1 MEWIEMEWKMI
12 DLAERT
18 DIDKNGKF
26 YRYKEA
32 TFDVNGSTHTL
43 RISMSDFDAGRTK
56 ELVQRDVD
64 KLLAA
69 LGTGKSK

>member
-1 MEWIEMEWKMI
+1 MDWKMI

-18 DIDKNGKF
+18 DIDKSGKF

-32 TFDVNGSTHTL
+32 SFSVNDSVHTL
-43 RISMSDFDAGRTK
+43 RISMVDFDAGRTK
-56 ELVQRDVD
+56 EIVQREVD
-64 KLLAA
+64 KILAA

>member
-1 MEWIEMEWKMI
+1 MDWKMI

-18 DIDKNGKF
+18 DIDKSGKF

-32 TFDVNGSTHTL
+32 SFSVNDSIHTL
-43 RISMSDFDAGRTK
+43 KISMVDFDAGKTTAI
-56 ELVQRDVD
+56 VQREVD
-64 KLLAA
+64 KILAA